1 MQRSKISEGYGI
13 VSKERFWIEVT
24 RDNRFRRKKKRKNRK
39 RRKRNREWKG
49 RGIEG
54 RIEV

>member
-13 VSKERFWIEVT
+13 VSKERYWIEVT
-24 RDNRFRRKKKRKNRK
+24 HDNRFRRKKKRRNRK